1 MWEQPDKERTDLG
14 EVHNTLLKDIAKVV
28 LKPKPALG
36 NPMKDPNMMIL
47 AVLAV
52 YYDYSI
58 L

>member
-14 EVHNTLLKDIAKVV
+14 EVHNTLLKDIVKDV
-28 LKPKPALG
+28 LKPKPALA

-47 AVLAV
+47 SVLAV
-52 YYDYSI
+52 HYDYSM

>member
-1 MWEQPDKERTDLG
+1 MWEQPDKERTVLG
-14 EVHNTLLKDIAKVV
+14 EVHNTLLKNIAKVV
-28 LKPKPALG
+28 LKPITALG

-52 YYDYSI
+52 YYDYNI

>member
-28 LKPKPALG
+28 LTPKPALG
-36 NPMKDPNMMIL
+36 NPMKDPNMMIFS
-47 AVLAV
+47 VLAV
-52 YYDYSI
+52 YYDYNI

>member
-52 YYDYSI
+52 HYD
-58 L
+58 

>member
-14 EVHNTLLKDIAKVV
+14 EVPNTLLKNIAKVV
-28 LKPKPALG
+28 LKPIPALG

-52 YYDYSI
+52 YYDYNI